1 MILSRI
7 QHSKRA
13 LAAILAISAAVAGP
27 PALADSSSP
36 TTTTENCTREQEAH
50 NKALIARFVS
60 EGQNGRNLVVVR
72 QYLSGDFTDHSGAQ
86 DPTRD
91 GSIAFHQ
98 ALFTAFPDFQVVIHQ
113 QVAECD
119 RVVTH
124 KTFSGTHV
132 GDIFGFPPTNVR
144 MEFDVIDILR
154 IQDDQVV
161 DHWVVNNMMEKLI
174 TQSAQAN

>member
-1 MILSRI
+1 MLFSRHQLSN
-7 QHSKRA
+7 RA
-13 LAAILAISAAVAGP
+13 LAAIVSLSAAMVSP
-27 PALADSSSP
+27 PALADSSSA
-36 TTTTENCTREQEAH
+36 TADTENCTREQEAH

-60 EGQNGRNLVVVR
+60 EGQNGRNLKVVR
-72 QYLSGDFTDHSGAQ
+72 QYLSENFTDHSGAQ

-98 ALFTAFPDFQVVIHQ
+98 ALFTAFPDFQVVVHQ

-132 GDIFGFPPTNVR
+132 GDFFGFPPSNVR

-154 IQDDQVV
+154 IENDQVV
-161 DHWVVNNMMEKLI
+161 DHWVVNNMLEGLMA
-174 TQSAQAN
+174 QSVAAN